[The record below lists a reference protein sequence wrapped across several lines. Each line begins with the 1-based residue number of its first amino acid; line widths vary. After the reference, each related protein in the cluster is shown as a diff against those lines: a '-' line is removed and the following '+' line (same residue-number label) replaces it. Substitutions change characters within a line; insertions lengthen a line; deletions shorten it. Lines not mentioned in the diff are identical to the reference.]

1 MKAAVHGVT
10 MVELI
15 VAIVIISI
23 LLAIGA
29 PALSRWIQNGQIRTT
44 ADAIQNG
51 LQLARTEALKNN
63 AQAMFSLTTTVD
75 DGCATYVG
83 GASSVAANWVV
94 STADPTGACGTGAQV
109 SSKRAETEGT
119 SNTKV
124 TATQNAAVH
133 TGQIIFNGLGR
144 ITPLPANDIW
154 FDVTNPTGGACGT
167 ASGNMTCL
175 RVVVSPAGNIRLCKT
190 ALVYSL
196 STPQG
201 C

>member
-1 MKAAVHGVT
+1 MNTAEHGVT
-10 MVELI
+10 LIELI
-15 VAIVIISI
+15 VAIGIISI

-29 PALSRWIQNGQIRTT
+29 PAFSSWVQNGQIRTT

-63 AQAMFSLTTTVD
+63 AQALFSLTTTVD
-75 DGCATYVG
+75 DGCATYAG
-83 GASSVAANWVV
+83 GATGVAANWIV

-109 SSKRAETEGT
+109 TSKRAATEGT
-119 SNTKV
+119 SNALV
-124 TATQNAAVH
+124 TVTQNAAVH
-133 TGQIIFNGLGR
+133 TGQITFNGLGR
-144 ITPLPANDIW
+144 ITPLPANDVW
-154 FDVTNPTGGACGT
+154 FDVSNPTGGACGT

-190 ALVYSL
+190 TLTYSL

>member
-1 MKAAVHGVT
+1 MKTAEYGVT
-10 MVELI
+10 LVELL
-15 VAIVIISI
+15 VAIGIISI

-29 PALSRWIQNGQIRTT
+29 PAFSSWVQNGQIRTT

-63 AQAMFSLTTTVD
+63 AQALFSLTTTVD
-75 DGCATYVG
+75 DTCATYAG
-83 GASSVAANWVV
+83 GATGVAANWVV
-94 STADPTGACGTGAQV
+94 STADPTGACGTGIQV
-109 SSKRAETEGT
+109 LNKRATTEGT
-119 SNTKV
+119 SNALATV
-124 TATQNAAVH
+124 TQNAAVH
-133 TGQIIFNGLGR
+133 TGQITFNGLGR
-144 ITPLPANDIW
+144 ITPLPANDVW

-175 RVVVSPAGNIRLCKT
+175 RVIVSPAGNIRLCKT